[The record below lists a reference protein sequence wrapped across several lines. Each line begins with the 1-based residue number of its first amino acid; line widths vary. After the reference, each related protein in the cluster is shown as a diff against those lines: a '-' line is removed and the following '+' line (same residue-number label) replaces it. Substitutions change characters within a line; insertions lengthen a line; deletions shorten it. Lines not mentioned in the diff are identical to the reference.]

1 MGGSWKLGGREIHFS
16 YGGPSRASA
25 DRLKELVEQAD
36 HSLEGNTFLEDV
48 VVQYGVS
55 ALTGSMSVEE
65 AVREIQQKSAIYLA
79 E

>member
-1 MGGSWKLGGREIHFS
+1 ME
-16 YGGPSRASA
+16 
-25 DRLKELVEQAD
+25 RLKELVEQAD
-36 HSLEGNTFLEDV
+36 HSLEGNTFLEDI

-55 ALTGSMSVEE
+55 ALNGSMTVEA

>member
-1 MGGSWKLGGREIHFS
+1 ME
-16 YGGPSRASA
+16 
-25 DRLKELVEQAD
+25 RLKELVGQAD
-36 HSLEGNTFLEDV
+36 HSLEGNTFLEDI

-55 ALTGSMSVEE
+55 ALNGSMTVEA